1 MKVRLIEPA
10 PRGMNTFSMIL
21 LPRLGL
27 PIIATTLRQQGHDA
41 KIYAPQMAPV
51 VWSDVYDA
59 DLVGITTTTS
69 TVTDAYRFADDVRSR
84 GIPVVMGGS
93 HVTFMADEAL
103 EHADYVGRG
112 EGGEQLMPELI
123 EALGGDRELESIKGL
138 SFRRD
143 GEAVHNEPRG
153 FCTKLEDLPFPDMT
167 LIHGHEN
174 LHTTPMMTSWGCPFN
189 CHFCSVTAL
198 FGRKYRYRSA
208 DSVLAELREKRPRKV
223 FFYDDNLA
231 ANKRRLKELLRRM
244 IAEDLVTP
252 WSAQVRVDVA
262 RDEELLELMRDSGCV
277 MVYLGLESVNQETL
291 DSYDK
296 HQTVQ
301 DIVDGVRALHRYG
314 IMSHG
319 MFVVG
324 ADSDTRQTIQDTVD
338 FAKKNGIDT
347 IMLSALTPLPGTTTF
362 RELDEQG
369 RIFDKRWE
377 FYDSHHVVFHPATMS
392 AHELQLEALKAYRRF
407 YSRGQWLKYLLTFRF
422 TRLLFQTWGMYI
434 RANWLR
440 NEDNKAFMTS
450 VQEASARRA
459 LAPARAPD
467 TPEPAAPGSPS

>member
-1 MKVRLIEPA
+1 MRIRLIEPA

-27 PIIATTLRQQGHDA
+27 PIIAATLRQHGHDV

-59 DLVGITTTTS
+59 DLVGITSTTS

-84 GIPVVMGGS
+84 GIPVAMGGS

-103 EHADYVGRG
+103 GHADYVGRG

-123 EALGGDRELESIKGL
+123 EALRGDRELESIKGL

-153 FCTKLEDLPFPDMT
+153 FCTKLEDLPFPDMA

-174 LHTTPMMTSWGCPFN
+174 LYTTPMMTSWGCPFN
-189 CHFCSVTAL
+189 CRFCSVTAL

-231 ANKRRLKELLRRM
+231 ANKRRLKELLRQM

-277 MVYLGLESVNQETL
+277 MVYLGLESVNQATL
-291 DSYDK
+291 DSYEK

-377 FYDSHHVVFHPATMS
+377 FYDSHHVVFHPARMS

-407 YSRGQWLKYLLTFRF
+407 YSRGPWLKYLLTFRF

-450 VQEASARRA
+450 VEEASARRA

-467 TPEPAAPGSPS
+467 TPEPAVPGSPS

>member
-1 MKVRLIEPA
+1 VKVRLIEPA

-27 PIIATTLRQQGHDA
+27 PIIGAALKQHGHDV

-51 VWSDVYDA
+51 DWPDVYDA

-69 TVTDAYRFADDVRSR
+69 TVTDAYRYADDVRSR
-84 GIPVVMGGS
+84 GVPVVMGGS

-103 EHADYVGRG
+103 GHADYVGRG
-112 EGGEQLMPELI
+112 EGGEQLMVELI
-123 EALGGDRELESIKGL
+123 AALRGDLSFEDIKGM
-138 SFRRD
+138 SFRRE
-143 GEAVHNEPRG
+143 GVIVHNEPRG
-153 FCTKLEDLPFPDMT
+153 FCTVLDELPVPDMT

-189 CHFCSVTAL
+189 CNFCSVTAL
-198 FGRKYRYRSA
+198 FGKKYRFRSA
-208 DSVLAELREKRPRKV
+208 DSVLAELRAKRPRKV

-231 ANKRRLKELLRRM
+231 ANRRRLKELLRRM
-244 IAEDLVTP
+244 IDEDLVTP

-262 RDEELLELMRDSGCV
+262 KDEELLGLMRDSGCV

-291 DSYDK
+291 DLYDK

-301 DIVDGVRALHRYG
+301 DIVTGIRELHRYG

-324 ADSDTRQTIQDTVD
+324 ADSDTRRTIQDTVD
-338 FAKKNGIDT
+338 FAKKNDIDT
-347 IMLSALTPLPGTTTF
+347 IMLSALTPLPGTPTF
-362 RELDEQG
+362 RDLDEQG

-377 FYDSHHVVFHPATMS
+377 FYDSHHVVFHPARMT

-407 YSRGQWLKYLLTFRF
+407 YSRGQWLRYFLTFRF
-422 TRLLFQTWGMYI
+422 TKLLFQTWGMYI

-440 NEDNKAFMTS
+440 NEENRAFMTS

-459 LAPARAPD
+459 TTPRRTPD

>member
-27 PIIATTLRQQGHDA
+27 PIIASTLRQQGHDVR
-41 KIYAPQMAPV
+41 IYAPQIAPV
-51 VWSDVYDA
+51 AWPDVYDA

-69 TVTDAYRFADDVRSR
+69 TVTDAYRFAEDVRAH
-84 GIPVVMGGS
+84 GVPVVMGGS

-112 EGGEQLMPELI
+112 EGGEQLMLELI
-123 EALGGDRELESIKGL
+123 EALRGERAMESIEGL

-143 GEAVHNEPRG
+143 GETVHNASRG
-153 FCTKLEDLPFPDMT
+153 FCSVLEDLPFPDLS

-189 CHFCSVTAL
+189 CQFCSVTAL

-231 ANKRRLKELLRRM
+231 ANRRRLKELLRRM
-244 IAEDLVTP
+244 IAEDVVTP

-262 RDEELLELMRDSGCV
+262 KDEELLELMRDSGCV

-377 FYDSHHVVFHPATMS
+377 YYDSHHVVFHPAAMS

-407 YSRGQWLKYLLTFRF
+407 YSRGQWLKYFLTFRF

-450 VQEASARRA
+450 VREASDRRA
-459 LAPARAPD
+459 LAPTRAPD
-467 TPEPAAPGSPS
+467 APEPAAPGSPS

>member
-1 MKVRLIEPA
+1 VKIRLIEPA

-27 PIIATTLRQQGHDA
+27 PIIGATLRQHGHDV

-51 VWSDVYDA
+51 VWPDVYSA

-69 TVTDAYRFADDVRSR
+69 TVTDAYRFADDVRAR
-84 GIPVVMGGS
+84 GVPVVMGGS

-103 EHADYVGRG
+103 EHADYIARG
-112 EGGEQLMPELI
+112 EGGEQLMVELI
-123 EALGGDRELESIKGL
+123 EALGGVRELESVKGL

-143 GEAVHNEPRG
+143 GANVHTEPRG
-153 FCTKLEDLPFPDMT
+153 FSTSLEELPFPDMT

-189 CHFCSVTAL
+189 CTFCSVTAL
-198 FGRKYRYRSA
+198 FGKKYRFRSA

-244 IAEDLVTP
+244 IDEDLVTP

-262 RDEELLELMRDSGCV
+262 KDGELLQLMRDSGCV

-291 DSYDK
+291 DRYDK

-301 DIVDGVRALHRYG
+301 DIVTGIHELHRYG

-324 ADSDTRQTIQDTVD
+324 ADSDTPQTVRDTVE
-338 FAKKNGIDT
+338 FAKKNDVDT
-347 IMLSALTPLPGTTTF
+347 IMLSALTPLPGTPTF
-362 RELDEQG
+362 HELDEQG

-377 FYDSHHVVFHPATMS
+377 YYDSHHVVFHPAKMT
-392 AHELQLEALKAYRRF
+392 AYELQSEALKAYRRF
-407 YSRGQWLKYLLTFRF
+407 YSRRQWLRYFLTFRF
-422 TRLLFQTWGMYI
+422 TKLLFQTWGMYI

-440 NEDNKAFMTS
+440 DADNQAFMKTLEEQRATS
-450 VQEASARRA
+450 
-459 LAPARAPD
+459 
-467 TPEPAAPGSPS
+467 